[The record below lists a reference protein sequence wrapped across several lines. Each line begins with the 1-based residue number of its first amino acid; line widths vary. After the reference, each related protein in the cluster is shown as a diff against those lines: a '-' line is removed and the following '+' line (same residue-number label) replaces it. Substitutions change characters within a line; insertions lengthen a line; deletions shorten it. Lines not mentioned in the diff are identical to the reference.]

1 MTAHPTARA
10 RIDGLDLARYLALVG
25 MVIVNFSI
33 VMGAD
38 NDTGWA
44 HAFAQSLS
52 GRAAATFVVLAGIGL
67 GLARHRDDTM
77 ALTLRRAVFLGV
89 IGCLN
94 MLIFPADILHYYA
107 VYFVIGALCL
117 RWSARRLLIG
127 IAIAN
132 AVFLVLLF
140 TLDYDAGWNWTTLD
154 YSGFWTPSGFVR
166 NLFFN
171 GWHPV
176 FPWVGFL
183 LLGLALSWLDLRSRR
198 VQWQL
203 AVIGGVGLVAV
214 ELCSGALVEMIAAH
228 DPEAALL
235 AATDPIPPTPLYTL
249 AGSLAAMAV
258 TGVCLLCTE
267 PARRFGLLALVAPAG
282 RQTLTL
288 YVAHI
293 VLGMGTLEAL
303 NLIGGQSA
311 TRALMASLLF
321 CALATLLAWLW
332 SRVARRGPIEML
344 MRRLAG

>member
-1 MTAHPTARA
+1 
-10 RIDGLDLARYLALVG
+10 
-25 MVIVNFSI
+25 
-33 VMGAD
+33 
-38 NDTGWA
+38 
-44 HAFAQSLS
+44 LS

-117 RWSARRLLIG
+117 RWSVRRLLIG

-132 AVFLVLLF
+132 AVFLVLLL

-183 LLGLALSWLDLRSRR
+183 LLGLALSRLDLRSRR

-203 AVIGGVGLVAV
+203 VVIGGVGLVAV
-214 ELCSGALVEMIAAH
+214 ELCS
-228 DPEAALL
+228 
-235 AATDPIPPTPLYTL
+235 
-249 AGSLAAMAV
+249 
-258 TGVCLLCTE
+258 LCTE